1 MRAEKEWTD
10 RMAQLIIFC
19 SGSGAVW
26 AENEWA
32 GVHMVLENS
41 SCTPIDRETSL
52 GFERPLTQVLRYW
65 NVGAQRKVLKTRIEY
80 LFTNKCAASHT
91 APGMAPACQNSGRV
105 ITRASLTQLWGGSP
119 GILGQSPGA
128 GLYLLTTPTS
138 VLCTPHTYI
147 HIVSLPVFLPLPLPS
162 LYLPTVSLLL
172 YLLDMCTLSLM
183 ITYTHS
189 PLTCWT
195 NSISLNAPHYLIPAF
210 VTLPCLKSVL

>member
-1 MRAEKEWTD
+1 
-10 RMAQLIIFC
+10 
-19 SGSGAVW
+19 
-26 AENEWA
+26 
-32 GVHMVLENS
+32 
-41 SCTPIDRETSL
+41 
-52 GFERPLTQVLRYW
+52 
-65 NVGAQRKVLKTRIEY
+65 
-80 LFTNKCAASHT
+80 
-91 APGMAPACQNSGRV
+91 MAPACQNSGRV

-128 GLYLLTTPTS
+128 GLYLLTTTTS

-195 NSISLNAPHYLIPAF
+195 NSISLNAPHYLIPALSLCCNYLCPSLMIF
-210 VTLPCLKSVL
+210 YLCIGCSYFTVGSLS